1 MKTEESRKTF
11 AIVLCS
17 ALLTFSVTYTGM
29 RYHYYK
35 NYKEYQL
42 LSEAEK
48 LVNDNFYF
56 TDNIDSDIL
65 VDSAVSGYI
74 SGLDDKYSR
83 YQSVKQTEERNDS
96 HAGLK
101 VGIGVTVTVR
111 EDGYIDI
118 VSVSEN
124 SPSEKAGLKGGDIIR
139 LLDGNDVRELGY
151 NESVEYIK
159 DGEENSVINITV
171 EREGKQ
177 TEIPVK
183 REKIE
188 IITSEGIMLEDNIG
202 YISITQFNDKTPE
215 QMKECFYQFVSEG
228 AKGIVFDVRNNS
240 GGLVSAVEQC
250 LDPLLPEGDVAVA
263 VYSDGRETVIAK
275 SDAEETDI
283 PMVVLMNEN
292 SASGAELFA
301 ASLRDFKGTKLVG
314 TTSYGKGIMQETFN
328 LSNGSTVILTVA
340 QYKTTKSECYHGV
353 GLVPD
358 YEVTNEGTDEDL
370 QLMKAVEI
378 LKNENN

>member
-1 MKTEESRKTF
+1 MKTNDSRRTF
-11 AIVLCS
+11 AIVMCS
-17 ALLTFSVTYTGM
+17 AMLTFSVTYTGM

-42 LSEAEK
+42 ISEAEK
-48 LVNDNFYF
+48 LVNENFYF
-56 TDNIDSDIL
+56 SDNIDSDTL

-74 SGLDDKYSR
+74 SGLNDKYSR
-83 YQSVKQTEERNDS
+83 YQSVKQSEERKDS

-101 VGIGVTVTVR
+101 VGIGITVSVR

-118 VSVSEN
+118 ISVSQN
-124 SPSEKAGLKGGDIIR
+124 SSSEKAGLKNGDIIK

-151 NESVEYIK
+151 NESVAYIK
-159 DGEENSVINITV
+159 EGEENSVIKITV
-171 EREGKQ
+171 ERGGQ
-177 TEIPVK
+177 TTEIPVR

-188 IITSEGIMLEDNIG
+188 IITSEGTMLEDNIG
-202 YISITQFNDKTPE
+202 YIYISQFNDKTPE
-215 QMKECFYQFVSEG
+215 QMKKCFSQLVSEG

-240 GGLVSAVEQC
+240 GGLVSAVEEC
-250 LDPLLPEGDVAVA
+250 LDPLLPEGNIAVA
-263 VYSDGRETVIAK
+263 VYNDGKESVIVS

-283 PMVVLMNEN
+283 PMVVLINEN

-301 ASLRDFKGTKLVG
+301 ASLRDFKDTKLVG
-314 TTSYGKGIMQETFN
+314 TTSYGKGIMQETFG

-340 QYKTTKSECYHGV
+340 QYKTTRSDCYHGV

-358 YEVTNEGTDEDL
+358 YEVTNEGNDEDL
-370 QLMKAVEI
+370 QFMKAVEL